1 MPSWIWSNY
10 LKVRRASKIPKSK
23 TFTSDFATLCLI
35 LCQCLSDLDQLT
47 DPVLPACK
55 KSLRN
60 LLPHLKNTAFAT
72 NGTIRLP
79 SLTPRRASVCS
90 FFTRLFAQASHDI
103 SFHLPFYIFLTSYD
117 NLFPFILCLCSNV
130 FPGFLF
136 LFCSPSAFLKD
147 GHIQ

>member
-1 MPSWIWSNY
+1 M
-10 LKVRRASKIPKSK
+10 KGRRASKIPKSK
-23 TFTSDFATLCLI
+23 AFTSDFTTLCLN
-35 LCQCLSDLDQLT
+35 LCQCLADLDQLT

-60 LLPHLKNTAFAT
+60 LLPHLQNTTFAT
-72 NGTIRLP
+72 NSTTPLS
-79 SLTPRRASVCS
+79 SLTPRSASVCS

-130 FPGFLF
+130 FPCFLF
-136 LFCSPSAFLKD
+136 LFSSPSTFLKD